1 MRKLSA
7 SGKSLYRFPDGVF
20 SRHLAVTEIKPPV
33 KQHSSQFWRILSSG
47 FLILFA
53 KQEAGSR
60 KQETGNKKWIKF
72 SRKTKWDEHA
82 SHPIYDI

>member
-1 MRKLSA
+1 
-7 SGKSLYRFPDGVF
+7 VF

-60 KQETGNKKWIKF
+60 KQEAGSRKQETGNKKWIKF

>member
-1 MRKLSA
+1 
-7 SGKSLYRFPDGVF
+7 VF

-60 KQETGNKKWIKF
+60 KQETGN
-72 SRKTKWDEHA
+72 RKQEMDKILPQNKMGRTCLAPHL
-82 SHPIYDI
+82 

>member
-1 MRKLSA
+1 VRKLSA

-60 KQETGNKKWIKF
+60 KQEAGNRKQETGNG
-72 SRKTKWDEHA
+72 
-82 SHPIYDI
+82 